1 MAEAYTG
8 DYAAIRSAA
17 ESTFRDKCKI
27 GTATRASGYEPN
39 ALTWTYGSEIACGFD
54 AAKSTEVSDGSAAT
68 MTDAVCRIGLSN
80 TITGHNRIQVTER
93 NTTDVTEYYAIIGE
107 PRRGLSCWVLN
118 LKRLTGNS
126 AI

>member
-68 MTDAVCRIGLSN
+68 LADAVMRLDKQ
-80 TITGHNRIQVTER
+80 HRQQPQRIQVTER
-93 NTTDVTEYYAIIGE
+93 NTTDVTEYS
-107 PRRGLSCWVLN
+107 RLSANHGAAFVLC
-118 LKRLTGNS
+118 
-126 AI
+126 